1 MIGLDQASH
10 TSYYYQHVRIID
22 SRRNIQRSA
31 EAPVPGRR
39 SIDSGSQE
47 AKRPVPRARSVMDLS
62 RMDFSLPSESTLPR
76 NKSEDSLNSSDAP
89 ASLTKALPRPRPRTQ
104 MVPDELSEGSSGSKA
119 PTSPKKAPPSRGP
132 PTVLRGTP
140 PPIPSRGPPPVVPG
154 RGGPPPVPSAKPV
167 GVTPAPVLAPVPAP
181 RRDIKSSVDTAIGAD
196 PMGVGPAHRPSSQHP
211 AADEHSAGAAKHGD
225 KTNGI
230 VGNFGA
236 AQKVAGPPPIPPR
249 QGPQH

>member
-1 MIGLDQASH
+1 MIRLDQARH
-10 TSYYYQHVRIID
+10 TSYYCQHVHIID
-22 SRRNIQRSA
+22 PRRNIQRSA
-31 EAPVPGRR
+31 EAPVPGHR

-104 MVPDELSEGSSGSKA
+104 MVPDELSEGSIGSKV

-132 PTVLRGTP
+132 PPVLRGTP

-154 RGGPPPVPSAKPV
+154 RGGPPPVPSARPV
-167 GVTPAPVLAPVPAP
+167 GATPAPVPAP

-236 AQKVAGPPPIPPR
+236 AQRVAGPPPIPPR